1 MRTKQKT
8 CDGSF
13 GCSRIHGRR
22 LIPCLDP
29 CLSVLLLPLVAS
41 TSTTTTT
48 VTQALE
54 DRALRDK
61 SPIIAV
67 PRTRGS
73 QPVGRQDAR
82 LPSRPLSLSPTA
94 VERCV
99 DRYSISG
106 QEPGC
111 SPVSTRRPPR
121 LLIGVSC
128 KKYGEVATSA
138 KRAGRQAGKQARHD
152 RE

>member
-1 MRTKQKT
+1 M
-8 CDGSF
+8 
-13 GCSRIHGRR
+13 SRSMFCR
-22 LIPCLDP
+22 C
-29 CLSVLLLPLVAS
+29 LLLPLVAS
-41 TSTTTTT
+41 TSTTTA
-48 VTQALE
+48 TQALE

-73 QPVGRQDAR
+73 QPVARQYAR

-111 SPVSTRRPPR
+111 SPGRCAWCQPGFNQTAAAAADWRRARSPST
-121 LLIGVSC
+121 ISC

-138 KRAGRQAGKQARHD
+138 KRAGRQADKQARHD